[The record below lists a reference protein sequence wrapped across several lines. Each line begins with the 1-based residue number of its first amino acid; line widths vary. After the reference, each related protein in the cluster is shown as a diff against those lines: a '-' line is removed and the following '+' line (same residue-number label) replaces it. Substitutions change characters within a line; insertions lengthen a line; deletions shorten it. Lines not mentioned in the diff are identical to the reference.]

1 MQKEILPEQSIPL
14 NTKYMRLT
22 AKAFTSLLF
31 LVFAI
36 ACSNPK
42 KTGQINEDELPHQLV
57 KKLTNII
64 VVDIFSPPVASR
76 IYANTSIAL
85 YEAIRFN
92 EEGSASISAKLKG
105 FEPMPVPEKGK
116 TYNFSIA
123 AIQSF
128 CETAKKVTFSAP
140 EITKYQD
147 SMIAV
152 YASGLDEEVVK
163 QSIAFG
169 QKVADVVAKRLGK
182 DNYKETRGFDRFE
195 VKTND
200 ETRWVPTLP
209 DYADGLEPHWP
220 KMLTMA
226 IDTSSQI
233 QADPYP
239 AYSKDT
245 TSDFFKEMKE
255 VYTISKNRTEEQ
267 TDITLFW
274 DDNPFVSQHK
284 GHVMF
289 QDKKMTPPGHWM
301 AITQKACKIKS
312 ANDVTSAKAYA
323 YTSVG
328 MYDAFISCWYVKY
341 STVRIRP
348 QTAIQRLLEEKWTSF
363 IQSPPFPEYTSGHST
378 ISSTAAEMLTHL
390 FGDGVAFTDS
400 SELEYNLP
408 VRSFKS
414 FREAALEA
422 SVSRVYGGIHYRSGC
437 EGGSKQGKKVAEV
450 ILTKLD

>member
-1 MQKEILPEQSIPL
+1 
-14 NTKYMRLT
+14 MRPTLKTLLT
-22 AKAFTSLLF
+22 FLF
-31 LVFAI
+31 FAFAI
-36 ACSNPK
+36 SCSNPT
-42 KTGQINEDELPHQLV
+42 KTGQTNEDQLPNQLV

-76 IYANTSIAL
+76 IYANTSLAL
-85 YEAIRFN
+85 YEAIRFKQ
-92 EEGSASISAKLKG
+92 EGAASITAKLKG
-105 FEPMPVPEKGK
+105 FEPMPVPEQGK

-152 YASGLDEEVVK
+152 YAQGVEEEVVK
-163 QSIAFG
+163 ASIAFG
-169 QKVADVVAKRLGK
+169 QQVADVVAKRLGK

-195 VKTND
+195 VKTD
-200 ETRWVPTLP
+200 DDSRWVPTLP

-233 QADPYP
+233 QADPFP

-301 AITQKACKIKS
+301 AITQKACKMKN
-312 ANDVTSAKAYA
+312 ADAVTSAKAYA

-363 IQSPPFPEYTSGHST
+363 IQTPPFPEYTSGHST
-378 ISSTAAEMLTHL
+378 VSSTAAELLTHL

-408 VRSFKS
+408 VRSFTS
-414 FREAALEA
+414 FRQAASEA

-437 EGGSKQGKKVAEV
+437 EAGNKQGKKLAEV
-450 ILTKLD
+450 ILSKLD

>member
-1 MQKEILPEQSIPL
+1 MNPFPKTLISIFLFIFLFSCNNQS
-14 NTKYMRLT
+14 K
-22 AKAFTSLLF
+22 
-31 LVFAI
+31 LVKQSEA
-36 ACSNPK
+36 
-42 KTGQINEDELPHQLV
+42 LPHQLV
-57 KKLTNII
+57 KKLTDII
-64 VVDIFSPPVASR
+64 VVDIFTPPVASR

-85 YEAIRFN
+85 YEAIRFQK
-92 EEGSASISAKLKG
+92 EGSGSIAAKLKG
-105 FEPMPVPEKGK
+105 FDPMPLPEAGK
-116 TYNFSIA
+116 QYDFSIA

-152 YASGLDEEVVK
+152 YSAGVDESIVK

-169 QKVADVVAKRLGK
+169 QLVADVVGKRLGK

-195 VKTND
+195 VKTD
-200 ETRWVPTLP
+200 DDSRWVPTLP

-226 IDTSSQI
+226 LDSSSQVN
-233 QADPYP
+233 ADPYP

-245 TSDFFKEMKE
+245 ASPYFKELKE
-255 VYTISKNRTEEQ
+255 VYEISKNRTDEQ
-267 TDITLFW
+267 TDIALFW

-301 AITQKACKIKS
+301 AITMQAAKKKNFDAVDA
-312 ANDVTSAKAYA
+312 ANTYAKTA
-323 YTSVG
+323 VG
-328 MYDAFISCWYVKY
+328 MYDAFISCWFVKY

-348 QTAIQRLLEEKWTSF
+348 QTAVQRLIEPTWTSF
-363 IQSPPFPEYTSGHST
+363 IQTPPFPEYTSGHST
-378 ISSTAAEMLTHL
+378 VSSTAAEILTSL
-390 FGDGVAFTDS
+390 FGDNFQFTDS

-408 VRSFKS
+408 VRSFTS
-414 FREAALEA
+414 FRQAASEA

-437 EGGSKQGKKVAEV
+437 DNGNKQGKELAKI
-450 ILTKLD
+450 ILAKLGQ

>member
-1 MQKEILPEQSIPL
+1 MNPFSKTLASIFLFIFFLACNNQNSTSVKQSD
-14 NTKYMRLT
+14 
-22 AKAFTSLLF
+22 A
-31 LVFAI
+31 
-36 ACSNPK
+36 
-42 KTGQINEDELPHQLV
+42 LPHQLV
-57 KKLTNII
+57 KKLTDII
-64 VVDIFSPPVASR
+64 VVDIFTPPVATR
-76 IYANTSIAL
+76 IYANTSLAM
-85 YEAIRFN
+85 YEAIRFQK
-92 EEGSASISAKLKG
+92 EGSSSIAAKLKG
-105 FEPMPVPEKGK
+105 FDPMPVPEAGK
-116 TYNFSIA
+116 QYDFSIA

-147 SMIAV
+147 SMIAL
-152 YASGLDEEVVK
+152 YAAGLDEAVVQ

-169 QKVADVVAKRLGK
+169 QQVADVVAKRLGK

-195 VKTND
+195 VKTD
-200 ETRWVPTLP
+200 DDSRWVPTLP

-226 IDTSSQI
+226 LDSSSQVK
-233 QADPYP
+233 ADPYP

-245 TSDFFKEMKE
+245 TSPFYKELKE
-255 VYTISKNRTEEQ
+255 VYEISKNRTEEQ
-267 TDITLFW
+267 TDIALFW

-301 AITQKACKIKS
+301 AITMQAAKKKNFDAVTA
-312 ANDVTSAKAYA
+312 ANAYA
-323 YTSVG
+323 KTAVG

-348 QTAIQRLLEEKWTSF
+348 QTAIQRLIEPTWTSF
-363 IQSPPFPEYTSGHST
+363 IQTPPFPEYTSGHST
-378 ISSTAAEMLTHL
+378 VSSTAAEILTSL
-390 FGDGVAFTDS
+390 IGDNFEFTDS

-408 VRSFKS
+408 VRSFTS
-414 FREAALEA
+414 FRQAASEA

-437 EGGSKQGKKVAEV
+437 DNGNKQGKELAKL
-450 ILTKLD
+450 ILAKLGQ

>member
-1 MQKEILPEQSIPL
+1 MNRFSKS
-14 NTKYMRLT
+14 
-22 AKAFTSLLF
+22 FTSIFLF
-31 LVFAI
+31 LFLFACKNQETNSI
-36 ACSNPK
+36 KQKDA
-42 KTGQINEDELPHQLV
+42 LPHQLV
-57 KKLTNII
+57 KKLTDII
-64 VVDIFSPPVASR
+64 VVDIFTPPVASR
-76 IYANTSIAL
+76 IYANTSLAM
-85 YEAIRFN
+85 YEAIRFQK
-92 EEGSASISAKLKG
+92 EGSNSITAKLKG
-105 FEPMPVPEKGK
+105 FDPMPIPASGK
-116 TYNFSIA
+116 QYDFSIA

-152 YASGLDEEVVK
+152 YAVGLDEEVVK
-163 QSIAFG
+163 QSVAFG
-169 QKVADVVAKRLGK
+169 QQVADVVAKRLGK

-195 VKTND
+195 VKTD
-200 ETRWVPTLP
+200 DDSRWVPTLP

-226 IDTSSQI
+226 LDSSSQVN
-233 QADPYP
+233 ADPYP

-245 TSDFFKEMKE
+245 TSAYFKELKE
-255 VYTISKNRTEEQ
+255 VYEISKNRTEEQ
-267 TDITLFW
+267 TDIALFW

-301 AITQKACKIKS
+301 AITMQAVKKKNFDAVDA
-312 ANDVTSAKAYA
+312 ANALAKTA
-323 YTSVG
+323 VG

-348 QTAIQRLLEEKWTSF
+348 QTAIQRLIEPTWTSF
-363 IQSPPFPEYTSGHST
+363 IQTPPFPEYTSGHST
-378 ISSTAAEMLTHL
+378 VSSTAAEILTSL
-390 FGDGVAFTDS
+390 IGDNFEFTDS

-408 VRSFKS
+408 VRSFTS
-414 FREAALEA
+414 FRQAASEA

-437 EGGSKQGKKVAEV
+437 DNGNKQGKELAKI
-450 ILTKLD
+450 ILAKLGQ

>member
-1 MQKEILPEQSIPL
+1 MNPFSKAVVGYLFILFFIS
-14 NTKYMRLT
+14 
-22 AKAFTSLLF
+22 
-31 LVFAI
+31 
-36 ACSNPK
+36 CSNSTPTSVK
-42 KTGQINEDELPHQLV
+42 QVDQLPHQLV
-57 KKLTNII
+57 KKLTDII
-64 VVDIFSPPVASR
+64 VVDIFTPPVASR
-76 IYANTSIAL
+76 IYANTSLAM
-85 YEAIRFN
+85 YEAIRFQKQ
-92 EEGSASISAKLKG
+92 GSKSITAKLKG
-105 FEPMPVPEKGK
+105 FDPMPVPEGGK
-116 TYNFSIA
+116 EYDFSIA

-152 YASGLDEEVVK
+152 YSAGLDEAVVQ

-169 QKVADVVAKRLGK
+169 QQVADVVGKRLGK

-195 VKTND
+195 VKTD
-200 ETRWVPTLP
+200 DDTRWVPTLP
-209 DYADGLEPHWP
+209 DYADGLEPHWS

-226 IDTSSQI
+226 LDSSNQV
-233 QADPYP
+233 QANPYP
-239 AYSKDT
+239 AYSKDEN
-245 TSDFFKEMKE
+245 SDYYKELKE
-255 VYTISKNRTEEQ
+255 IYDISKNRSEEQ
-267 TDITLFW
+267 TDIALFW

-301 AITQKACKIKS
+301 AITQKAAKVKNLDAVAS
-312 ANDVTSAKAYA
+312 ANTYA
-323 YTSVG
+323 QTAVG

-348 QTAIQRLLEEKWTSF
+348 QTAIQRLIEPTWTSF
-363 IQSPPFPEYTSGHST
+363 IQTPPFPEYTSGHST
-378 ISSTAAEMLTHL
+378 VSSTAAEVLTSI
-390 FGDGVAFTDS
+390 FGDGFAFTDS
-400 SELEYNLP
+400 SELEFNLP

-437 EGGSKQGKKVAEV
+437 ESGNKQGKDLAKI
-450 ILTKLD
+450 ILTKFGE

>member
-1 MQKEILPEQSIPL
+1 MNPFSKTIVGFLFILFFISC
-14 NTKYMRLT
+14 NNSKT
-22 AKAFTSLLF
+22 TS
-31 LVFAI
+31 V
-36 ACSNPK
+36 K
-42 KTGQINEDELPHQLV
+42 QDDQLPNQLV
-57 KKLTNII
+57 KKLTDII
-64 VVDIFSPPVASR
+64 VVDIFTPPVASR
-76 IYANTSIAL
+76 IYANTTLAM
-85 YEAIRFN
+85 YEAIRFQK
-92 EEGSASISAKLKG
+92 EGSKSITAKLKG
-105 FEPMPVPEKGK
+105 FDPMPIPEEGK
-116 TYNFSIA
+116 QYDFSIA

-152 YASGLDEEVVK
+152 YAAGLDEAEVE

-169 QKVADVVAKRLGK
+169 QLVADVVSKRLEK
-182 DNYKETRGFDRFE
+182 DMYKETRGFDRFE
-195 VKTND
+195 VTTD
-200 ETRWVPTLP
+200 DDSRWVPTLP
-209 DYADGLEPHWP
+209 DYTDGLEPHWP

-226 IDTSSQI
+226 LDSSSQV

-239 AYSKDT
+239 PYSRDEN
-245 TSDFFKEMKE
+245 SDYYKELKE
-255 VYTISKNRTEEQ
+255 VYDISKNRSEEQ
-267 TDITLFW
+267 TEIALFW

-301 AITQKACKIKS
+301 AITQKAAKVKNLDAVAA
-312 ANDVTSAKAYA
+312 ANAYA
-323 YTSVG
+323 QTAVG

-348 QTAIQRLLEEKWTSF
+348 QTAIQRLIEPTWVSF

-378 ISSTAAEMLTHL
+378 ISSTAAEVLTSI
-390 FGDGVAFTDS
+390 FGDDFAFTDS

-422 SVSRVYGGIHYRSGC
+422 SVSRIYGGIHYRSGC
-437 EGGSKQGKKVAEV
+437 DNGNKQGKDLAKI
-450 ILTKLD
+450 ILSKIGE

>member
-1 MQKEILPEQSIPL
+1 
-14 NTKYMRLT
+14 MRPTLKT
-22 AKAFTSLLF
+22 LSTFLF
-31 LVFAI
+31 FAFAI
-36 ACSNPK
+36 SCSNPT
-42 KTGQINEDELPHQLV
+42 KTGKTNEEQLPHQLV

-76 IYANTSIAL
+76 IYANTSLAL
-85 YEAIRFN
+85 YEAIRFKQ
-92 EEGSASISAKLKG
+92 EGAASITAKLKG
-105 FEPMPVPEKGK
+105 FEPMPVPEQGK

-152 YASGLDEEVVK
+152 YAQGVEEEVVK
-163 QSIAFG
+163 ASIAFG
-169 QKVADVVAKRLGK
+169 QQVADVVAKRLGK

-195 VKTND
+195 VKTD
-200 ETRWVPTLP
+200 DDSRWVPTLP

-233 QADPYP
+233 QADPFP

-301 AITQKACKIKS
+301 AITQKACKMKN
-312 ANDVTSAKAYA
+312 ADAVTSAKAYA

-363 IQSPPFPEYTSGHST
+363 IQTPPFPEYTSGHST
-378 ISSTAAEMLTHL
+378 VSSTAAELLTHL

-408 VRSFKS
+408 VRSFTS
-414 FREAALEA
+414 FRQAASEA

-437 EGGSKQGKKVAEV
+437 EAGNKQGKKLAEV
-450 ILTKLD
+450 ILSKLD

>member
-1 MQKEILPEQSIPL
+1 MNPFSKNIIGFLFILFFISCD
-14 NTKYMRLT
+14 
-22 AKAFTSLLF
+22 TSNSTS
-31 LVFAI
+31 V
-36 ACSNPK
+36 K
-42 KTGQINEDELPHQLV
+42 QDDQLPHQLV
-57 KKLTNII
+57 KKLTDII
-64 VVDIFSPPVASR
+64 VVDIFTPPVASR
-76 IYANTSIAL
+76 IYANTSLAM
-85 YEAIRFN
+85 YEAIRFKKQ
-92 EEGSASISAKLKG
+92 GSKSITAKLKG
-105 FEPMPVPEKGK
+105 FDPMPVPEEGK
-116 TYNFSIA
+116 EYDFSIA

-152 YASGLDEEVVK
+152 YAAGLDEAEVK

-169 QKVADVVAKRLGK
+169 QLVADVVAKRLEK
-182 DNYKETRGFDRFE
+182 DMYKETRGFDRFE
-195 VKTND
+195 VTTD
-200 ETRWVPTLP
+200 DDSRWVPTLP
-209 DYADGLEPHWP
+209 DYTDGLEPHWP

-226 IDTSSQI
+226 LDSSSQV

-239 AYSKDT
+239 AYSINPN
-245 TSDFFKEMKE
+245 SPYYKELQE
-255 VYTISKNRTEEQ
+255 VYDISKSRTDEQ
-267 TDITLFW
+267 TDIALFW

-301 AITQKACKIKS
+301 AITQKAAKLKYLD
-312 ANDVTSAKAYA
+312 AVTSTKAYT
-323 YTSVG
+323 YTAVG

-348 QTAIQRLLEEKWTSF
+348 QTAIQRLIEPTWVSF

-378 ISSTAAEMLTHL
+378 VSSTAAEMLTHV
-390 FGDGVAFTDS
+390 FGDNMSFTDS
-400 SELEYNLP
+400 SELEFNLP

-414 FREAALEA
+414 FRDAALEA

-437 EGGSKQGKKVAEV
+437 DNGNKQGKELAKI
-450 ILTKLD
+450 ILTKLGE